1 MGGYAVQAEM
11 AEAFMEVLADA
22 KALEEAGASSISLV
36 AVASGVAKAITESV
50 KVPVYC
56 MAAGPH
62 CGGQG
67 LLVTDMLGVTQPF
80 IPKEICQP
88 SRGDGKGIWTVC

>member
-36 AVASGVAKAITESV
+36 AVASGEPKLSRRASKYLCIAWRLGRTVVAKD
-50 KVPVYC
+50 Y
-56 MAAGPH
+56 
-62 CGGQG
+62 
-67 LLVTDMLGVTQPF
+67 
-80 IPKEICQP
+80 
-88 SRGDGKGIWTVC
+88 